1 PRGVAQLGSALRS
14 GRRGRGFKSR
24 HPDQVRR
31 PVQKNRPSWCL
42 RGGCSSGEDTAP
54 PSPAGVAVS
63 GEPPPLLRPRG
74 AAALPTP
81 QAQEGLSAAG
91 FPDGGAYEKP
101 TVPQQPERRSRLPW
115 LAAEADENHHHNTD
129 I

>member
-81 QAQEGLSAAG
+81 QAQEELSAAG
-91 FPDGGAYEKP
+91 FPDGEALRKADSPSATGAAVKAA
-101 TVPQQPERRSRLPW
+101 VARGRSRRKPSPQ
-115 LAAEADENHHHNTD
+115 
-129 I
+129 